1 MTEHTPVRRRR
12 HTGSSGSRRAPAA
25 EVPSTIWASGTDPID
40 PTDQWPTPIVSRAV
54 TEFSRPGDQVL
65 LAPPASTAPETPS
78 LTPDTAAVLAVIDS
92 LGRDSLIE
100 RPDTHEHRPL
110 HEEGVVALVLASLL
124 PPEATSPS
132 AVDEIVALAATRLNP
147 GGVLVV
153 FTRCTHTRDGV
164 LLDPTGLTVAAGQA
178 ADLLFLQHIV
188 AVPIAGDT
196 VATPGPDNT
205 GHARTHSIVHTDIT
219 VLLRP

>member
-65 LAPPASTAPETPS
+65 LAPPASTAPDTPFP
-78 LTPDTAAVLAVIDS
+78 TPDTADVLAVIDS

-100 RPDTHEHRPL
+100 RPDAHQHRPP
-110 HEEGVVALVLASLL
+110 HEGAVALVLAGLL
-124 PPEATSPS
+124 APEATSPS

-164 LLDPTGLTVAAGQA
+164 LLDPTGWTVAAGQA

-196 VATPGPDNT
+196 VAAPGLDNT